1 MFSLTF
7 PEENLLINNYMRSPL
22 LSIII
27 PIFNKGKYIES
38 CLKSIF
44 EQSFQDFEVVII
56 NDGST
61 DDSDYI
67 IRKMQEIEPRLKYYT
82 FSNSGV
88 SIARNR
94 GIQRALGDFLMFI
107 DADDWIESGYLE
119 RIMSKA
125 QQYEADVYIW
135 GVTKETNGHLETLLP
150 NIFGFVQSETFWN
163 ALVQGQYLH
172 GEGLYGY
179 VANKLIH
186 RKFVEDNQLAFNQ
199 KLQKL
204 EDYDFFL
211 DYYNLITTAYIFDE
225 SGYHYIQGTDNS
237 SKYMVIKVDYISILD
252 IHLKCIRIL
261 AEKKYFNINNQH
273 ILGKIM
279 MGLSVSAFQDLSPV
293 RLSSIS
299 YLLQEIDRRNIV
311 NSFFKYKCK
320 YALLKAMIIH
330 KNKVGLLIYLTIWN
344 IYLKIRRNFL

>member
-1 MFSLTF
+1 MS
-7 PEENLLINNYMRSPL
+7 SPL

-67 IRKMQEIEPRLKYYT
+67 IRKMLKVEPRLKYYT

-119 RIMSKA
+119 RIMCKT

-135 GVTKETNGHLETLLP
+135 GITKETNEHLETVLP
-150 NIFGFVQSETFWN
+150 NLLGFVKSETFWN
-163 ALVQGQYLH
+163 ALVQGQYLYRA
-172 GEGLYGY
+172 GLYGY
-179 VANKLIH
+179 VANKLIR
-186 RKFVEDNQLAFNQ
+186 RKLVEEHQLAFNQ
-199 KLQKL
+199 KLKKL
-204 EDYDFFL
+204 EDFDFFL
-211 DYYNLITTAYIFDE
+211 DYYNLISNAYIFDE
-225 SGYHYIQGTDNS
+225 SGYHYVQGTDNS
-237 SKYMVIKVDYISILD
+237 SKFMVRKVDYLSILD

-261 AEKKYFNINNQH
+261 AEKKCFNINNQY
-273 ILGKIM
+273 ILGKVM

-311 NSFFKYKCK
+311 NLFFKYKCK
-320 YALLKAMIIH
+320 YALLKAIIIH
-330 KNKVGLLIYLTIWN
+330 KNQIGLLVYLKIWN
-344 IYLKIRRNFL
+344 IYLYIRRNFL